1 MKRGISLKT
10 IILIL
15 LIISSLFAIMFVVRL
30 RQVQLISQR
39 VNITTNHDPAKGSV
53 FAPITIIIFGD
64 FQCPYSAKLNGW
76 VRTDKGFG
84 YDETQDIIKRLSK
97 KYGNRIRFVYR
108 DFPLR
113 KIHPYAL
120 EAAEAA
126 ECAHAQGS
134 FWEYHDKLYQNIYR
148 INNNT
153 LNEFAAEIGLDM
165 TTFDECLDSGRMEE
179 EILSDIEDGL
189 SAGVR
194 GTPTTF
200 INGVKIVG
208 AKRIELFE
216 EVIDKERLR
225 LRKYFFF

>member
-10 IILIL
+10 LFLIILI
-15 LIISSLFAIMFVVRL
+15 ITSLFTIMFVVRL

-39 VNITTNHDPAKGSV
+39 VNITTNHDPSKGSI
-53 FAPITIIIFGD
+53 FAPITIIIFSD
-64 FQCPYSAKLNGW
+64 FQCAYSAKLNGW

-84 YDETQDIIKRLSK
+84 YDENYDIIKQLSK
-97 KYGNRIRFVYR
+97 KYGNRIKFVYR

-120 EAAEAA
+120 KAAEAA
-126 ECAHAQGS
+126 ECAHTQGS
-134 FWEYHDKLYQNIYR
+134 FWEYHDKLYQNVHR
-148 INNNT
+148 INNDT
-153 LNEFAAEIGLDM
+153 LKEFAAEIGLDL
-165 TTFDECLDSGRMEE
+165 TTFNECLDSGKMEAE
-179 EILSDIEDGL
+179 VLSDIEDGL
-189 SAGVR
+189 AAGVR